1 MSDTS
6 SDSLEDSPEGTNQ
19 NHNGLNDNEPATN
32 GDDSNDIHVATC
44 ANCNSSFATAGETA
58 WQTRKAR
65 ALEKKLAL
73 IAGKA
78 AFDLEAFIFK
88 HVLPAKVIRPFIFPR
103 TIDEMASYIENC
115 STDAE
120 REDMRSSRA
129 KWDELRVDIN
139 WTVVH
144 EQVLAS
150 AKQSYLMIKPPS
162 DMVKEINATKRN
174 TNDLLCAFRTALPVH
189 LRPAGDEIVEIMMKL
204 NLV

>member
-6 SDSLEDSPEGTNQ
+6 SDSLEENPEGSNQ
-19 NHNGLNDNEPATN
+19 DLNGVDKSEGTSN
-32 GDDSNDIHVATC
+32 SNDLHLTTC
-44 ANCNSSFATAGETA
+44 LNCNTSFAAGEKT
-58 WQTRKAR
+58 WQNRKAW

-78 AFDLEAFIFK
+78 AFDLEAHIFK
-88 HVLPAKVIRPFIFPR
+88 HVLPAKIIRPFIFPR

-115 STDAE
+115 STDTE
-120 REDMRSSRA
+120 REDMRSSRI
-129 KWDELRVDIN
+129 KWDKLRSEIN

-162 DMVKEINATKRN
+162 DMVKEINATKPSAHDVMR
-174 TNDLLCAFRTALPVH
+174 AFRTALPVH
-189 LRPAGDEIVEIMMKL
+189 LRPAGDEIVEIMLKL

>member
-6 SDSLEDSPEGTNQ
+6 SDSLEENPEESNQDLNGVDKSEGTSN
-19 NHNGLNDNEPATN
+19 
-32 GDDSNDIHVATC
+32 SNDLHLTTC
-44 ANCNSSFATAGETA
+44 LNCNTSFAAGEKT
-58 WQTRKAR
+58 WQNRKAW

-78 AFDLEAFIFK
+78 AFDLEAHIFK
-88 HVLPAKVIRPFIFPR
+88 HVLPAKIIRPFIFPR

-115 STDAE
+115 STDTE
-120 REDMRSSRA
+120 REDMRSSRV
-129 KWDELRVDIN
+129 KWDKLRSEIN

-162 DMVKEINATKRN
+162 DMVKEINATKPSAHDVMR
-174 TNDLLCAFRTALPVH
+174 AFRTALPVH
-189 LRPAGDEIVEIMMKL
+189 LRPAGDEIVEIMLKL

>member
-6 SDSLEDSPEGTNQ
+6 SDSFEDNVESSSI
-19 NHNGLNDNEPATN
+19 NGVDEKHKTSSN
-32 GDDSNDIHVATC
+32 GHFSNDLQLTTC
-44 ANCNSSFATAGETA
+44 VNCNTSYVAGEKT
-58 WQTRKAR
+58 WQNRKAW
-65 ALEKKLAL
+65 ALEQKLAL

-78 AFDLEAFIFK
+78 AFDLEAYIFK

-115 STDAE
+115 PTDAE
-120 REDMRSSRA
+120 REDMRFSRG
-129 KWDELRVDIN
+129 KWDVLRSQMN

-144 EQVLAS
+144 EQVITS

-174 TNDLLCAFRTALPVH
+174 TNELIRAFRTALPVH
-189 LRPAGDEIVEIMMKL
+189 LRPAGDEIVEIMLKL
-204 NLV
+204 NLL

>member
-6 SDSLEDSPEGTNQ
+6 SDSLEDNPEDRKQ
-19 NHNGLNDNEPATN
+19 DMNGIDERTSN
-32 GDDSNDIHVATC
+32 GHSSNDLHLTTC
-44 ANCNSSFATAGETA
+44 VNCTTSYAAGDKI
-58 WQTRKAR
+58 WQNRKAR

-73 IAGKA
+73 MAGKA
-78 AFDLEAFIFK
+78 AFDLEAYIFK
-88 HVLPAKVIRPFIFPR
+88 SILPAKVIRPYIFPR

-129 KWDELRVDIN
+129 KWDELRTEIN

-162 DMVKEINATKRN
+162 DMVKEINATKRS
-174 TNDLLCAFRTALPVH
+174 TNDLIRAFRTALPVH
-189 LRPAGDEIVEIMMKL
+189 LRPAGDEIVEIMLKL

>member
-6 SDSLEDSPEGTNQ
+6 SDSLEENPEGSNQ
-19 NHNGLNDNEPATN
+19 DLNGVDKSEGTSN
-32 GDDSNDIHVATC
+32 SNDLHLTTC
-44 ANCNSSFATAGETA
+44 LNCNTSFAAGEKT
-58 WQTRKAR
+58 WRNRKAW

-78 AFDLEAFIFK
+78 AFDLEAHIFK
-88 HVLPAKVIRPFIFPR
+88 HVLPAKIIRPFIFPR

-115 STDAE
+115 STDTE
-120 REDMRSSRA
+120 REDMRSSRV
-129 KWDELRVDIN
+129 KWDKLRSEIN

-162 DMVKEINATKRN
+162 DMVKEINATKPSAHDVMR
-174 TNDLLCAFRTALPVH
+174 AFRTALPVH
-189 LRPAGDEIVEIMMKL
+189 LRPAGDEIVEIMLKL

>member
-6 SDSLEDSPEGTNQ
+6 SDSLEDCPEGTNQ
-19 NHNGLNDNEPATN
+19 DTN
-32 GDDSNDIHVATC
+32 GMDQGTSSNGHSSNHLHLTTC
-44 ANCNSSFATAGETA
+44 VNCNTSYAAGERT
-58 WQTRKAR
+58 WLNRKAW

-73 IAGKA
+73 MAGKA

-88 HVLPAKVIRPFIFPR
+88 HVLPAKLIRPFIFPR

-129 KWDELRVDIN
+129 KWDELRTEIN

-144 EQVLAS
+144 EQVLTS

-162 DMVKEINATKRN
+162 DMVKEINATKRS
-174 TNDLLCAFRTALPVH
+174 TNDLIRAFRTALPVH
-189 LRPAGDEIVEIMMKL
+189 LRPAGDEIVEIMLKL